1 MSESTQVI
9 PQIEAADTEVE
20 LSAQEL
26 LALSDAMPIDP
37 PKAAQALQPSKP
49 TAIVLSLEPD
59 ALPASTHRPSRLPVA
74 IIAIVAIAGA
84 AHVLKPSERN
94 DSSSTAPTAQQTS
107 SSQWSDS
114 GQLARGEPVR
124 FTNPFDSQEVFEFPP
139 GTTETEA
146 REAVAAVLKERA
158 LSRQNPT

>member
-1 MSESTQVI
+1 MNEAS
-9 PQIEAADTEVE
+9 QIIQRNEAADTEVE
-20 LSAQEL
+20 LSTQDL
-26 LALSDAMPIDP
+26 LALSDTAPIDE
-37 PKAAQALQPSKP
+37 PKPAQALQPSKP
-49 TAIVLSLEPD
+49 PAIVLSLKPD
-59 ALPASTHRPSRLPVA
+59 ALQASTQRPSRLP
-74 IIAIVAIAGA
+74 IAITVVVAIAGA
-84 AHVLKPSERN
+84 AHVLTPSERN

-107 SSQWSDS
+107 ASKWFAS
-114 GQLARGEPVR
+114 GPVTPDEPVR